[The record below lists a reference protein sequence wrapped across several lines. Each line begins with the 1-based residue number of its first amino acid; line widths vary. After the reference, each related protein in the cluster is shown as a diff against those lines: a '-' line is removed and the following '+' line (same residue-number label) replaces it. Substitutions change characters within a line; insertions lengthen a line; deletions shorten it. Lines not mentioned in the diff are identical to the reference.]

1 MSDIKMGEDLFS
13 KMEEFGK
20 YLNLKIPPPAHKD
33 LQATFIEHIPGE
45 SMKMKFKLQ
54 EKHENPGGV
63 ILGGYFSAYFDA
75 TMGPFSFVETGMW
88 TVSLD
93 INVCFIKPLK
103 VSDGE
108 VVINVRL
115 ISKTKSNLIIHGEAY
130 KGDNELV
137 ATCTSRMLI
146 MKPKI

>member
-1 MSDIKMGEDLFS
+1 MSDSNLKADLFGKMGEI
-13 KMEEFGK
+13 GK
-20 YLNLKIPPPAHKD
+20 AIGLKLPPPAHND
-33 LQATFIEHIPGE
+33 LKASFVEHIPGE

-75 TMGPFSFVETGMW
+75 TMGPFSFIETGMW

-108 VVINVRL
+108 VTVQARL
-115 ISKTKSNLIIHGEAY
+115 ISKTKSNLILHGEAY

-146 MKPKI
+146 MKPKG

>member
-1 MSDIKMGEDLFS
+1 MSDSLSGAELFAQMQ
-13 KMEEFGK
+13 KFGK
-20 YLNLKIPPPAHKD
+20 GLGLKLPPPAHED
-33 LQATFIEHIPGE
+33 LNASFIDYKPGE
-45 SMKMKFKLQ
+45 SMKMKFELQ

-75 TMGPFSFVETGMW
+75 VMGPFSFLETMKW

-108 VVINVRL
+108 VIVEAKLVNK
-115 ISKTKSNLIIHGEAY
+115 SKSNIILYGEAY
-130 KGDNELV
+130 KGENELV

-146 MKPKI
+146 MKQK

>member
-1 MSDIKMGEDLFS
+1 MSETITGDVLFAQ
-13 KMEEFGK
+13 MEKFGK
-20 YLNLKIPPPAHKD
+20 ALGLKLPPPAHKD
-33 LQATFIEHIPGE
+33 LQGSFIEYAPGK

-75 TMGPFSFVETGMW
+75 TMGPFSFLETGMW

-108 VVINVRL
+108 VIIEARV
-115 ISKTKSNLIIHGEAY
+115 ISKTKSNIILHAEAY
-130 KGDNELV
+130 KGDNVLV

-146 MKPKI
+146 MKSKG

>member
-1 MSDIKMGEDLFS
+1 MSEIKMGEEQFAM
-13 KMEEFGK
+13 MEELGK
-20 YLNLKIPPPAHKD
+20 HMNLKLPSPAHKD
-33 LQATFIEHIPGE
+33 LQASFLEHVPGE

-75 TMGPFSFVETGMW
+75 TMGPFSFMETGMW

-108 VVINVRL
+108 VIIHARL
-115 ISKTKSNLIIHGEAY
+115 ISKTKSNIIMHAEAY
-130 KGDNELV
+130 KGNNVLV

-146 MKPKI
+146 MKPKN

>member
-1 MSDIKMGEDLFS
+1 MKESDTSGDLFEKMGE
-13 KMEEFGK
+13 FGK
-20 YLNLKIPPPAHKD
+20 QMNLKIPPPAYKD
-33 LQATFIEHIPGE
+33 LQASFLEHVPGE
-45 SMKMKFKLQ
+45 SMKMKFQLQ

-75 TMGPFSFVETGMW
+75 TMGPFSFIETGMW

-108 VVINVRL
+108 VLIHARL
-115 ISKTKSNLIIHGEAY
+115 ISKTKSNLILHAEAY
-130 KGDNELV
+130 KGENELV

-146 MKPKI
+146 MKSKG

>member
-1 MSDIKMGEDLFS
+1 MSEVKMDNNMYA
-13 KMEEFGK
+13 KMEELGK
-20 YLNLKIPPPAHKD
+20 QMNLKIPPPAHKD
-33 LQATFIEHIPGE
+33 LQATFIEHITGQ

-75 TMGPFSFVETGMW
+75 TMGPFSFMETGMW

-93 INVCFIKPLK
+93 INVCFIKPLM
-103 VSDGE
+103 VSDEE
-108 VVINVRL
+108 VIIHARL

-130 KGDNELV
+130 KGDNVLV

-146 MKPKI
+146 IKPKA

>member
-1 MSDIKMGEDLFS
+1 MKESDSSGDLFEKMGE
-13 KMEEFGK
+13 FGK
-20 YLNLKIPPPAHKD
+20 QMNLKIPPPAHKD
-33 LQATFIEHIPGE
+33 LQASFVEHVPGE

-75 TMGPFSFVETGMW
+75 TMGPFSFIETGMW

-108 VVINVRL
+108 VLIHARL
-115 ISKTKSNLIIHGEAY
+115 ISKTKSNLILHAEAY
-130 KGDNELV
+130 KGENELV

-146 MKPKI
+146 MKPKG

>member
-1 MSDIKMGEDLFS
+1 MKESEKGGDLFE
-13 KMEEFGK
+13 KMAEFGK
-20 YLNLKIPPPAHKD
+20 HLNLKIPPPAHKD
-33 LQATFIEHIPGE
+33 LMATFVEHVPGE
-45 SMKMKFKLQ
+45 SMKMKFQLQ

-108 VVINVRL
+108 VLVHARL
-115 ISKTKSNLIIHGEAY
+115 VSKTKSNLIIHAEAY
-130 KGDNELV
+130 KGDNVLV

-146 MKPKI
+146 MKPKG

>member
-1 MSDIKMGEDLFS
+1 MSEINMGQEQLAM
-13 KMEEFGK
+13 MEELGK
-20 YLNLKIPPPAHKD
+20 HLNLKLPPPAHKD
-33 LQATFIEHIPGE
+33 LQASFLEHVPGE
-45 SMKMKFKLQ
+45 SLKMKFKLQ

-75 TMGPFSFVETGMW
+75 AMGPFSFMETGMW

-103 VSDGE
+103 VSDEE
-108 VVINVRL
+108 VMVHVRL
-115 ISKTKSNLIIHGEAY
+115 ISKTKSNIIMHGEAY
-130 KGDNELV
+130 KGDNVLV

-146 MKPKI
+146 MKPK

>member
-1 MSDIKMGEDLFS
+1 MKESEIGENMFAR
-13 KMEEFGK
+13 MEKFGK
-20 YLNLKIPPPAHKD
+20 ALGLKLPPPAHKD

-75 TMGPFSFVETGMW
+75 TMGPFSFIETGMW

-108 VVINVRL
+108 VVVQARL

-146 MKPKI
+146 MKPKA

>member
-1 MSDIKMGEDLFS
+1 MSDNIFS

-20 YLNLKIPPPAHKD
+20 YLNLKIPPPAFKD
-33 LQATFIEHIPGE
+33 LQGSFVEHIPGE

-75 TMGPFSFVETGMW
+75 TMGPFSFIETGKW

-93 INVCFIKPLK
+93 INVCFIKPLR

-108 VVINVRL
+108 VIVEARL

-146 MKPKI
+146 MKPKT